1 MTIVIIEDEERAA
14 NFLERSIKQV
24 SSEYEVQA
32 RLESVEEALVYFQQ
46 NPNPDVIISD
56 IQLGDGLSFEIFQK
70 LEIESPV
77 IFTTAYDQYAI
88 EAFRANGVDYLLK
101 PYSNEDLEKALSK
114 AKKMA
119 APSRNKLWAELSYGQ
134 SLKGGF
140 KKRFIVKTGSK
151 VVVVPTDDVVAVY
164 SLQKGTWLY
173 TSSQRSFDIDQTME
187 SVLSQLDPTRFFQVN
202 RSCIVAI
209 DAQKEI
215 YHWSTSRLK
224 ITLSGLEDL
233 EIIVARERT
242 KEFKEW
248 LDQ

>member
-1 MTIVIIEDEERAA
+1 MKIVIIEDEERAA

-24 SSEYEVQA
+24 SSEFEIQA
-32 RLESVEEALVYFQQ
+32 RLESVEEALSYLQQ
-46 NPNPDVIISD
+46 NPAPDVIISD
-56 IQLGDGLSFEIFQK
+56 IQLGDGLSFEIFHQ
-70 LEIESPV
+70 LEIDVPI

-88 EAFRANGVDYLLK
+88 EAFRSNGVDYLLK
-101 PYSNEDLEKALSK
+101 PYSSEDLEKALSK

-119 APSRNKLWAELSYGQ
+119 TPSRQKLWEELSTGIG
-134 SLKGGF
+134 SNGGY
-140 KKRFIVKTGSK
+140 KKRFVVKTSSK
-151 VVVVPTDDVVAVY
+151 VVVIPTVEVVAVY
-164 SLQKGTWLY
+164 SLQKGTYLY
-173 TSSQRSFDIDQTME
+173 TSAQRSYDIDLTME
-187 SVLSQLDPTRFFQVN
+187 SVLTQLDPTRFFRVN

-209 DAQKEI
+209 DAEKEI

-224 ITLSGLEDL
+224 ITLSGLEEM